1 MSYKKKNFGKRFF
14 PEIFFGKR
22 IGKRPF
28 IIPGIPGIPESHP
41 WSNVSSLKFINNSSK
56 VVNKFI
62 SSGIPKGQ
70 PGQSRANKRSP
81 PDEVLE
87 SRFGQNTLPE

>member
-41 WSNVSSLKFINNSSK
+41 WYKSFDNFVDGKIMKFILIVSGLLLK
-56 VVNKFI
+56 ITYRFI
-62 SSGIPKGQ
+62 VMLFK
-70 PGQSRANKRSP
+70 NMF
-81 PDEVLE
+81 EE
-87 SRFGQNTLPE
+87 